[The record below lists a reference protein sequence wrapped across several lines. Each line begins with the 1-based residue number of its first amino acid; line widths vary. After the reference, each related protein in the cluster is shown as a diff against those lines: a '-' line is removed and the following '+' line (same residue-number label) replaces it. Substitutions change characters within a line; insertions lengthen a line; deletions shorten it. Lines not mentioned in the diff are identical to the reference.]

1 MDVNKIAGIYKITN
15 NTNGKVYIGES
26 ENIPRRWIEHIM
38 ALTYGEHKNY
48 KLQNDFKE
56 YGLKAFDFDIVELF
70 PTNEEFNNTKLKL
83 TLLCREHAYIKYF
96 NSTTMNP

>member
-1 MDVNKIAGIYKITN
+1 MDTNKIAGIYKITN

-56 YGLKAFDFDIVELF
+56 YGLKAFDFDIV
-70 PTNEEFNNTKLKL
+70 
-83 TLLCREHAYIKYF
+83 
-96 NSTTMNP
+96 